1 MSIPDSVF
9 DISKWGAFK
18 LPAISF
24 AFAALVLVFRNSTNP
39 EEMEFVQY
47 IIKYGLGSAVI
58 AYCQSLSY
66 STYVSNNEGKSDLP
80 VFIQVLFMI
89 IHILWFAYWF
99 TDFALYA

>member
-24 AFAALVLVFRNSTNP
+24 AFATLVLVFRDSTNP

-47 IIKYGLGSAVI
+47 IIRYGLGSAVI

-66 STYVSNNEGKSDLP
+66 STYVLNNEGKNDLP
-80 VFIQVLFMI
+80 AFIQVLFMI
-89 IHILWFAYWF
+89 VHILWFAYWF
-99 TDFALYA
+99 LGLACYA